1 MGFKDD
7 VRAKAEEFERD
18 LTDLKGRVRSLE
30 GVANDLR
37 RSRGES
43 LPVRA
48 IQGRSSADTVETYTA
63 NLPTRTP
70 GASLTDDL
78 PREAVS
84 TNTASRIDR
93 RFALDYPAV
102 AFGLSEIKREVAVA
116 LNASGVSAQT
126 LTSKF
131 AGTVQYFADVFAKND
146 PEFNEAEFKRQA
158 GA

>member
-48 IQGRSSADTVETYTA
+48 IQGRSSADTYTA

-70 GASLTDDL
+70 GASLG
-78 PREAVS
+78 V
-84 TNTASRIDR
+84 
-93 RFALDYPAV
+93 DYGAV
-102 AFGLSEIKREVAVA
+102 AFGLSEIKREVTVA

-126 LTSKF
+126 LRSKF
-131 AGTVQYFADVFAKND
+131 EGTVQYFADVFAKSD
-146 PEFNEAEFKRQA
+146 PGFNEAEFKRQS
-158 GA
+158 GV